1 MEQTDRNHGSAALAR
16 GSSGGRAVV
25 NARAQHPAITP
36 PDNEDSALPGPRYPQ
51 FLRML
56 GEEDRE
62 FLLSR
67 AGVKVIRKGQLLY
80 HQGDPSTNVFI
91 VAKGIV
97 KVIYL
102 TGGGSCF
109 TTNYYREGM
118 VVGAHGVTEW
128 GGNHSWSAQSVI
140 DTQLLCLKRSD
151 LIELSDKSPHAMK
164 CLMCVAEFKA
174 EQLKRVIR
182 ILATP
187 KLEERI
193 LIALSGLAKFY
204 GVRCGDGI
212 VISEQFTRQ
221 EIAEMMGASRQS
233 ATMLLIGLEKSGH
246 IRRDGRKIV
255 LLSRFENLAVS

>member
-1 MEQTDRNHGSAALAR
+1 MLGDEDRN
-16 GSSGGRAVV
+16 
-25 NARAQHPAITP
+25 
-36 PDNEDSALPGPRYPQ
+36 
-51 FLRML
+51 
-56 GEEDRE
+56 

-67 AGVKVIRKGQLLY
+67 ASVKLIKKDQLLY

-91 VAKGIV
+91 VATGIV

-118 VVGAHGVTEW
+118 VVGAHGLTEW
-128 GGNHSWSAQSVI
+128 AGNHSWSAQSVV

-151 LIELSDKSPHAMK
+151 LVELSDKSLHAMK

-204 GVRCGDGI
+204 GVRCDGGI

-255 LLSRFENLAVS
+255 LLSPFENLAVS